1 MKKLS
6 YDIGY
11 YTKKDV
17 DKLFELFNGNKG
29 REGITLSVNLDVPDW
44 SNLLVTIESE
54 KYESVVKMLDMFAS
68 ILLAELL

>member
-17 DKLFELFNGNKG
+17 DKLFELFNGNNG
-29 REGITLSVNLDVPDW
+29 REGITISVDLNVPDW
-44 SNLLVTIESE
+44 NNLLVTIESE
-54 KYESVVKMLDMFAS
+54 KYDSVLKMLDMFAS
-68 ILLAELL
+68 ILLVELL

>member
-1 MKKLS
+1 MKTLR

-29 REGITLSVNLDVPDW
+29 REGITISVDLNVPDW
-44 SNLLVTIESE
+44 NNLLVTIESE
-54 KYESVVKMLDMFAS
+54 KYESVLKMLDMFAS
-68 ILLAELL
+68 ILLVELL

>member
-29 REGITLSVNLDVPDW
+29 REGIVLSVDLNVPDW
-44 SNLLVTIESE
+44 NNLLVTIESE
-54 KYESVVKMLDMFAS
+54 KYESALKMLDMFTS
-68 ILLAELL
+68 IILAELL